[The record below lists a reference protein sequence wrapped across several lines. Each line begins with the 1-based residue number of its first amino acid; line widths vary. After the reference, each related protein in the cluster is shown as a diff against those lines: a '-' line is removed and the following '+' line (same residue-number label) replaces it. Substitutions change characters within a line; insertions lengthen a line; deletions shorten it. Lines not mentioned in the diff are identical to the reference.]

1 MPTTGPTKSQKQKVV
16 LAYSGGLD
24 TSVMV
29 KWLQVE
35 KDLDVVAICV
45 NVGQE
50 SQDLVWVKQKA
61 LDMGAIAAEAVD
73 LRDLYADAADAYAA
87 AITRSGTAADWTLY
101 LQRGGAL
108 EQAGRWAEACD
119 AFLLWNKAG
128 WPLKAIRGLTLRRQ
142 RERALCLQGVA

>member
-1 MPTTGPTKSQKQKVV
+1 MSTTPTAAATAKPQKQRVV

-50 SQDLVWVKQKA
+50 PRISA
-61 LDMGAIAAEAVD
+61 GSS
-73 LRDLYADAADAYAA
+73 RR
-87 AITRSGTAADWTLY
+87 RST
-101 LQRGGAL
+101 
-108 EQAGRWAEACD
+108 WAPSPPRPSTCATCT
-119 AFLLWNKAG
+119 
-128 WPLKAIRGLTLRRQ
+128 PTSS
-142 RERALCLQGVA
+142 